1 MTYEQQSKLLA
12 GPMALLKVYLTRIG
26 GEIAADSVQIW
37 GGRGI
42 TKGGMGVYIEQ
53 FQRAYKFDSIVCP
66 LSDSRSVLMLF
77 STSSE
82 DQRRSWRI
90 LVCDRRCVRCPSR
103 RSEGFLACDGD
114 VGKDRCVYCAH
125 EVSEVAHGPQL

>member
-66 LSDSRSVLMLF
+66 SLIRDLCSSCSLLARRIRGGHGGSWCATGDAYDAQVGALRTFLRAMEML
-77 STSSE
+77 E
-82 DQRRSWRI
+82 
-90 LVCDRRCVRCPSR
+90 
-103 RSEGFLACDGD
+103 
-114 VGKDRCVYCAH
+114 
-125 EVSEVAHGPQL
+125 